1 MIIRPIRKHM
11 ESQFVGLPKKVLFCK
26 KCVMSNQRP
35 RIQFNKDGICGPCV
49 YTEKKK
55 SRIID

>member
-1 MIIRPIRKHM
+1 MIIKPIRKHM
-11 ESQFVGLPKKVLFCK
+11 ETQFKGLPKKILFCK

-35 RIQFNKDGICGPCV
+35 RIKFNEEGICGPCL

-55 SRIID
+55 KKYY